1 MTDYRQWLSQLSDW
15 LKDVNEHEVKE
26 MVTTFL
32 ESKKA
37 LKDLSKDK
45 YDEYKRYLQ
54 RDIDHFIEHESYYNS
69 LAWQELKE
77 SLWYE
82 LAHIEDKSQLEWQAL
97 SQDFKH
103 KGVYHS
109 GEWIAMGTLVCQNCH
124 HQEDVYHASEI
135 KPCSECGGIHFN
147 RQALQP

>member
-1 MTDYRQWLSQLSDW
+1 MADYRQWLSKFSDW
-15 LKDVNEHEVKE
+15 LKDVNDHEVKE
-26 MVTTFL
+26 MVQTFV
-32 ESKKA
+32 ESKQA

-45 YDEYKRYLQ
+45 YEQYKLYLQ
-54 RDIDHFIEHESYYNS
+54 RDIDHFIEHEKHYNA
-69 LAWQELKE
+69 LAWEELKE

-82 LAHIEDKSQLEWQAL
+82 LAHIEDKSQLEWLAL

-103 KGVYHS
+103 KGVYRS

-124 HQEDVYHASEI
+124 YQEDVYHASEI
-135 KPCSECGGIHFN
+135 KPCPECGGVHFN